1 MHMQTHAYTALSV
14 YSVCMRTHTHVSCN
28 CTNIIKYH
36 QVSKGIQLLSPWYW
50 YLVLPTPRTSIHV
63 YESILINTFLLSPCP
78 YHPVSTYK
86 IIAVSMWL
94 PTPCKP
100 ANVRHVWP
108 PCQQT
113 ACLNLFLSL
122 NVPTAIKMLPTK
134 IRPIL
139 AWVIIKI
146 HPPHRV
152 IFGLKPYTLGRP

>member
-1 MHMQTHAYTALSV
+1 M
-14 YSVCMRTHTHVSCN
+14 
-28 CTNIIKYH
+28 
-36 QVSKGIQLLSPWYW
+36 
-50 YLVLPTPRTSIHV
+50 
-63 YESILINTFLLSPCP
+63 
-78 YHPVSTYK
+78 

-100 ANVRHVWP
+100 ANVSHVWP

-122 NVPTAIKMLPTK
+122 NVPTTIKMLPTK

-152 IFGLKPYTLGRP
+152 IFGLKPYTLGRPWTHIPYTPSTLYMIRTHYLHTTYELPMPCTSPQQRSPRDAGEEAELAWVEGGWTCIFECEYHVYL